1 MFCRP
6 FCSAAVLLILT
17 AACVFA
23 AETEKKEN
31 AKLEPPSAAVDR
43 ATLEQEFASK
53 LTGATLIGSFTIDG
67 QMADKAPN
75 SERYELESVTKA
87 QGDYWVFVS
96 RIKYGSNDVKIPLT
110 LKVVWAGDTP
120 MISLTD
126 FEIPALG
133 TFTARVMFYGDRYAG
148 TWQHGKVGGHMF
160 GRIEKGKVARE
171 KSTEK

>member
-6 FCSAAVLLILT
+6 FCSAVGVLILT
-17 AACVFA
+17 SACICA
-23 AETEKKEN
+23 AEAEKKEN
-31 AKLEPPSAAVDR
+31 AGPGASSAAPDR
-43 ATLEQEFASK
+43 ASLEQEFARK
-53 LTGATLIGSFTIDG
+53 LTGATLVGSFTIDG
-67 QMADKAPN
+67 QAADKAPN

-96 RIKYGSNDVKIPLT
+96 RIKYGANDVKIPLT

-120 MISLTD
+120 MITLTD

-160 GRIEKGKVARE
+160 GRIEKRKAARE
-171 KSTEK
+171 ESPEK